1 MSKETHCFKVGT
13 SECIIV
19 SDGTFAYPHPAQ
31 IFRQC
36 TERTAGT
43 RVERTQY

>member
-13 SECIIV
+13 SECIVV

-31 IFRQC
+31 IFSSMHRKNGWNTC
-36 TERTAGT
+36 
-43 RVERTQY
+43 